1 MTMTMFG
8 QIMTVMAGQDRQVL
22 ACQQGLRAQVMELA
36 PQALLP
42 MMAGLA
48 PQALLPMMAG
58 RVEVLQDPRVLRH
71 HRAVQ
76 GRPRAAAGLVRQGA
90 AAAQVARNNLPLLE
104 GGRPQVSPRWQPSSL
119 RHRTMLMRASCNV

>member
-1 MTMTMFG
+1 MMTTIG
-8 QIMTVMAGQDRQVL
+8 QMMTVMAGQDRQIL

-42 MMAGLA
+42 V
-48 PQALLPMMAG
+48 MAG

-119 RHRTMLMRASCNV
+119 RHRTMLMRASCNFGKRTVIAGIS